1 MVMEAKI
8 PSDRVVIDLDGSQG
22 NAFCLLGYAHSTM
35 KKSGFTK
42 DLQENVMNEMKSG
55 DYVNLLKTFD
65 KYFGSVYCLQT
76 SNPEYLDAFMVEKSA

>member
-1 MVMEAKI
+1 
-8 PSDRVVIDLDGSQG
+8 
-22 NAFCLLGYAHSTM
+22 M

>member
-1 MVMEAKI
+1 MVMEAKV

-22 NAFCLLGYAHSTM
+22 NAFVLLGYADSTM
-35 KKSGFTK
+35 KKSSFTK
-42 DLQENVMNEMKSG
+42 NLRESIMNEMKSG
-55 DYVNLLKTFD
+55 DYINLLKTFD

>member
-1 MVMEAKI
+1 MTIEAKV
-8 PSDRVVIDLDGSQG
+8 PSDRVVVDLDGSQG
-22 NAFCLLGYAHSTM
+22 NAFCLMGYAYSTM
-35 KKSGFTK
+35 KQSGFTK
-42 DLQENVMNEMKSG
+42 DIQERVINEMKSG